1 LDVRPA
7 GPFIVEFV
15 GPSGAGKTTL
25 ARHVAR
31 ELAAAEPGAWHALDT
46 AAPTWT
52 KAMAYA
58 VTVPALARAAH
69 DLDALVPR
77 SARYRANALRR
88 WRYVLYLYRRYGLM
102 RGGHLLD
109 EGVLQLMQILRV
121 ATENADMERSWSALT
136 RFTRGPDAV
145 VLIEVPEDL
154 IDERRR
160 LRAAR
165 SRGSAYL
172 LDDEQRAARD
182 DFRAWLQRPA
192 PTNRWSQPPIT
203 VIDDGTRRLDDLADE
218 VAEAVATCR
227 HGAPTPSPRDPTH
240 VPVLQLGA

>member
-1 LDVRPA
+1 VRPSD
-7 GPFIVEFV
+7 PFIVEFV

-25 ARHVAR
+25 ARRVAL
-31 ELAAAEPGAWHALDT
+31 ELAAADPSAWHPPGT
-46 AAPTWT
+46 AATAWT
-52 KAMAYA
+52 KALAYA
-58 VTVPALARAAH
+58 ASVPACARAAH

-88 WRYVLYLYRRYGLM
+88 WRYVLYLYRRYGRM

-121 ATENADMERSWSALT
+121 ATENADMERSWSVLT
-136 RFTRGPDAV
+136 RFVRGPDAV
-145 VLIEVPEDL
+145 VLLEVPEDL
-154 IDERRR
+154 IDARRR

-165 SRGSAYL
+165 GGGPSYPMH
-172 LDDEQRAARD
+172 DEQRSARD
-182 DFRAWLQRPA
+182 DFRAWLRHPA
-192 PTNRWSQPPIT
+192 TTTRWPNPPIT
-203 VIDDGTRRLDDLADE
+203 VIDEGTRSLDDLAGE

-227 HGAPTPSPRDPTH
+227 YGAPTPSPRDPTH